1 MKYYEREETK
11 FGEPGSRVVCL
22 CETTNGVSRLLIKT
36 FKDTKGYPLYAAR
49 VSKTGI
55 LTDRIN
61 TETFKIQSWS
71 I

>member
-11 FGEPGSRVVCL
+11 YGEPGSRVVCL
-22 CETTNGVSRLLIKT
+22 CETTNGISKPFIKT
-36 FKDTKGYPLYAAR
+36 FKDTKGYPFYAAR
-49 VSKTGI
+49 VSITGV
-55 LTDRIN
+55 LKERIN